1 MQGTER
7 GQRFQGGPRRP
18 VSRAECDVA
27 ILGAGPYGLAA
38 ASHLHAANGL
48 DIRVIGEPMSFWE
61 QQMPQG
67 MCLRSPYVA
76 SNIADPGRELT
87 LSDFENSRA
96 NPLSRP
102 VGLEQFVDYG
112 RWFQQQSFPELDRR
126 KVARVEANGGFR
138 LELEDGGILS
148 ARKLVIAGG
157 IMPFA
162 WKPRQFLGLP
172 GELVSHSSE
181 HRDLSRFAGQRVT
194 VIGGGQSA
202 LESAALLHE
211 AGAKVEVLV
220 RAPRIYFLR
229 RAHGVLHRL
238 GPLTQFLFAPAEVGP
253 AGVSRLV
260 SAPSWYRRLPRT
272 LQDRLSVRSL
282 RPAGAA
288 WLVPRL
294 EHVQITLGQ
303 SVTNA
308 VASRDGQ
315 YVELRLDDG
324 SVRSCDH
331 VLLATGYRVDISA
344 YPFLPAPLLERIA
357 RSGGYPR
364 LDLGFQ
370 SSVTGLYF
378 LGAPSAW
385 SYGPLMRFVAGTEFA
400 APVLTKAILGRR
412 VRRSA

>member
-1 MQGTER
+1 MSA
-7 GQRFQGGPRRP
+7 
-18 VSRAECDVA
+18 VDCDVA

-48 DIRVIGEPMSFWE
+48 DIRVLGEPMSFWQ

-76 SNIADPGRELT
+76 SNIADPGRDLT
-87 LSDFENSRA
+87 LDAFESARA
-96 NPLSRP
+96 QPLSRP
-102 VGLEQFVDYG
+102 VGLEHFVDYG
-112 RWFQQQSFPELDRR
+112 RWFQHQSFPDLDTR
-126 KVARVEANGGFR
+126 KVTRVEANGDFR
-138 LELEDGGILS
+138 LELDDGEFLR
-148 ARKLVIAGG
+148 ARRLVVAGG

-162 WKPRQFLGLP
+162 WTPRQFRELP
-172 GELVSHSSE
+172 ADLASHSSE
-181 HRDLSRFAGQRVT
+181 HRDLGRFAGRSVI

-211 AGAKVEVLV
+211 AGARVEVIV
-220 RAPRIYFLR
+220 RSPRIYFLR

-238 GPLTQFLFAPAEVGP
+238 GPLTRLLFAPAEVGP

-260 SAPSWYRRLPRT
+260 SAPDWYRRQPRA

-294 EHVQITLGQ
+294 EQVEITLGR
-303 SVTNA
+303 SVTDA
-308 VASRDGQ
+308 TASRDGEH
-315 YVELRLDDG
+315 VELRLDDG
-324 SVRSCDH
+324 HLRSCDH
-331 VLLATGYRVDISA
+331 VLLATGYQVDISA
-344 YPFLPAPLLERIA
+344 YPFLPASLLERIA
-357 RSGGYPR
+357 CAGGYPK
-364 LDLGFQ
+364 LDRGFQ
-370 SSVTGLYF
+370 SSVPGLHF

-400 APVLTKAILGRR
+400 APVLTRAILGRR
-412 VRRSA
+412 ARQQA